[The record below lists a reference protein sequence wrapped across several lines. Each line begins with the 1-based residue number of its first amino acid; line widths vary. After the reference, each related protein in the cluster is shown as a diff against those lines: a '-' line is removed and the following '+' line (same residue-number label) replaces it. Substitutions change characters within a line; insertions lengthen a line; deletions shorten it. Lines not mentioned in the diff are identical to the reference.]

1 MADPTAAL
9 ERSDSPGMQQQQQQ
23 RPLAASHETAQR
35 MDPEQQLRHHSDQ
48 SQVNEPVPPPFQPLF
63 TLVTDSI
70 TRTTRHPQV
79 HYIFSDDDPQ
89 LLTDAL
95 ADHAHQHLPPSSH
108 DSSPNASTSHNPQNP
123 PLSNHVNERAI
134 LLDLV
139 PKTTSTSD
147 DPTSSSAAATG
158 FHVQWASSLSADW
171 AITSAKITTMV
182 DDTAT
187 VPSDTQGSEAS
198 DGAPRLMLRIEG
210 VDVASGVPPASTR
223 TGKPS
228 TSAVA
233 QTSSAAIAGGRR
245 PSLEERELRM
255 SASGGGGG
263 GGKRAS
269 PGGPGAQG
277 NEDYGAIVEE
287 FDKRMGMLRKVI
299 DAGLERQ
306 QYITT
311 AASREQQSPGPHGG
325 DEDDGQ
331 LSCDR
336 PK

>member
-1 MADPTAAL
+1 MADSDAAL
-9 ERSDSPGMQQQQQQ
+9 ERSASPGMQQQQH
-23 RPLAASHETAQR
+23 RPLAASLETAQP
-35 MDPEQQLRHHSDQ
+35 MDPEQQLHHDPDQ
-48 SQVNEPVPPPFQPLF
+48 PQVNEAVPPPFQPLF

-95 ADHAHQHLPPSSH
+95 ADHAHQHQPPSSH
-108 DSSPNASTSHNPQNP
+108 DSSPNASTSQNPRNP
-123 PLSNHVNERAI
+123 PLTNPNTERAI

-139 PKTTSTSD
+139 PKTASTSD

-171 AITSAKITTMV
+171 AVTSAKITPMA
-182 DDTAT
+182 DDAAT
-187 VPSDTQGSEAS
+187 VPSDTQGSEAP

-223 TGKPS
+223 TRKPS
-228 TSAVA
+228 ISTVA
-233 QTSSAAIAGGRR
+233 HTSSAAAAGGRR

-263 GGKRAS
+263 GKRAS
-269 PGGPGAQG
+269 PSGPGAQG

-299 DAGLERQ
+299 DASLERQ
-306 QYITT
+306 QYTT
-311 AASREQQSPGPHGG
+311 SAASRGQQPPASHGG
-325 DEDDGQ
+325 DEDDGH
-331 LSCDR
+331 LGFDR
-336 PK
+336 PR